1 VDAVVLPLFRCGH
14 DLQPHIVVDG
24 GGRDEPLLAA
34 HRCRDKAQ
42 ILLQQH
48 DDLIHVQAEIR
59 DGIPVRQMIIR
70 DKLVPPLQLVGDKL
84 SVVFHNDAPH
94 IRFAIQYITN
104 QHIMQQTVRGNI
116 LTRVY

>member
-1 VDAVVLPLFRCGH
+1 MLLGSRRRG
-14 DLQPHIVVDG
+14 
-24 GGRDEPLLAA
+24 DEAE
-34 HRCRDKAQ
+34 

-104 QHIMQQTVRGNI
+104 
-116 LTRVY
+116 